1 MSAFETQR
9 KLRFGQCDPSGIAY
23 FPAYMDMLVGVTED
37 LFTAIGWPW
46 PKLMR
51 ERQISTPTVT
61 LDTTFLYPGFEGDQL
76 QFRCTVAAIGTTSL
90 DLLHEVSAQ
99 QLLWRAEQRLVATQ
113 SETHRP
119 VSWPEDMRT
128 ALSQYMEK
136 ADG

>member
-37 LFTAIGWPW
+37 LFAAIGWPW

-61 LDTTFLYPGFEGDQL
+61 LNTTFHFPGFEGDQL
-76 QFRCTVAAIGTTSL
+76 QFRCTVVAIGTTSL

-99 QLLWRAEQRLVATQ
+99 QLLWRAEQRLVATH

-119 VSWPEDMRT
+119 VSWPGDMRV